1 MKTFWYLLVQF
12 FLYSLLFF
20 IICLAAVLWFIRQAV
35 LAIGHRPK
43 AFVGTA
49 AGGSSIVK
57 IWARTILSILKAI
70 RGYLGKH
77 VKDHHPRVYRTLFRL
92 FQ

>member
-12 FLYSLLFF
+12 FLYILLFF
-20 IICLAAVLWFIRQAV
+20 IICLAVVFWFMRQVV
-35 LAIGHRPK
+35 LAIGHNPK
-43 AFVGTA
+43 AVVGTA
-49 AGGSSIVK
+49 AGGASIVK
-57 IWARTILSILKAI
+57 IWARTFLSILKAI

-77 VKDHHPRVYRTLFRL
+77 VKNHHPRVYRILFRL